1 MIYQVLM
8 ENVSGMD
15 SSDIFRLGSM
25 RVHPARYFLES
36 GFRRWFLIFNLQH
49 DIPASLAR
57 TRSVT
62 RSQQGSENAKIK
74 IWLVS
79 EIGPFPLS
87 SAWLCLAWLL
97 FCSVSSKGGFACWS
111 LPQSRKCSPIAR
123 SSVPAWT
130 ALIRNLS
137 RAVEINPKAG

>member
-1 MIYQVLM
+1 M

-62 RSQQGSENAKIK
+62 RSQQGGDRCGHPA
-74 IWLVS
+74 
-79 EIGPFPLS
+79 PLFQWS
-87 SAWLCLAWLL
+87 CQVARCTNKSALCEARKLKSYRVD
-97 FCSVSSKGGFACWS
+97 SV
-111 LPQSRKCSPIAR
+111 
-123 SSVPAWT
+123 T
-130 ALIRNLS
+130 AY
-137 RAVEINPKAG
+137 